1 MGRNSSASQL
11 FHKRL
16 FLYFCNEESQENH
29 YYNAYDKDIAVVN
42 VFFGSST
49 VFGLENYIFCSVSS
63 NLHFLRI
70 WEITKDDL
78 AGFHIKPWRTL
89 WALSWNQ
96 FHFCHRI
103 CVLVHYKAFSGSD
116 RTGCLILKANKRRS
130 SKMNVIYLFEH
141 IQGVFRSAWT
151 SCTTFDW
158 SACPCARPQ
167 EFLRLLF
174 LLLLLFFL
182 LLLLS
187 RHPWS
192 VVTPV
197 TMVNPPPAPRL
208 FLLLLLFRGSRLLQM
223 IIRKEQPA
231 TNICHTYVKFEKI
244 AIERIISLAFFG
256 EFWGQ
261 KPRLYREFSDWQNL
275 SVFHS
280 NFSA

>member
-11 FHKRL
+11 FLKRL
-16 FLYFCNEESQENH
+16 FLYFFDEESQENH

-130 SKMNVIYLFEH
+130 SEMNVIYLFEH

-167 EFLRLLF
+167 EFLLLLF

-187 RHPWS
+187 RHPCHHGES
-192 VVTPV
+192 YPGTPV
-197 TMVNPPPAPRL
+197 VVAVVVVPGEPTLANDYPEGTACNQYMPYL
-208 FLLLLLFRGSRLLQM
+208 
-223 IIRKEQPA
+223 
-231 TNICHTYVKFEKI
+231 CKI
-244 AIERIISLAFFG
+244 WENRDWAKISFFFG
-256 EFWGQ
+256 EFWG
-261 KPRLYREFSDWQNL
+261 KEPRLYREFSDCQNV
-275 SVFHS
+275 SVFHI